1 MAISESVYLY
11 TYIHTVVPPYQ
22 PDTLKHTWLYYILFS
37 LLDIE
42 HLAIAKVP
50 NNRCIH
56 EFAGAT
62 TQSHIKCV
70 FKIDYFVL
78 HLTTPFYS
86 VSLFLPY
93 IAVNIYRY
101 VAHCILFRWA
111 AYSSIPPNLPLY
123 TFIPK

>member
-1 MAISESVYLY
+1 M
-11 TYIHTVVPPYQ
+11 
-22 PDTLKHTWLYYILFS
+22 FS
-37 LLDIE
+37 LLNIE

-50 NNRCIH
+50 NNRYIH

-62 TQSHIKCV
+62 TQSHIKYV

-93 IAVNIYRY
+93 IAVNIFVCVY
-101 VAHCILFRWA
+101 VSADAMSRIVFYSGERSAFFRSPKPA
-111 AYSSIPPNLPLY
+111 TVHIY
-123 TFIPK
+123 TKIMCNKNKTIFY